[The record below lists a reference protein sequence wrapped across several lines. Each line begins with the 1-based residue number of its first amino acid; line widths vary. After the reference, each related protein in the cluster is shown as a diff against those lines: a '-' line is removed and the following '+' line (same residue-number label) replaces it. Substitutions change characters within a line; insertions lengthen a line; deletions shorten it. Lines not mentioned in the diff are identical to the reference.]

1 MRSIRRVLLFWL
13 LGIVM
18 LGIVLAGVL
27 IYRQAQ
33 AEANALFDYQL
44 QQTAAALPSEPFSSV
59 LGNNAASSDGVVIQI
74 WSRDGAQLY
83 YSHPRSPL
91 APRAELGFSTEHTP
105 SGDWRV
111 YSAIVGDNV
120 VQLAQPMAVR
130 SLLAAETAWRTVWPL
145 VILLPVMGIAVWL
158 SVGRGLRPLSR
169 LARALEARKPEAVDP
184 LPEHKLPP
192 EIRPVVQA
200 LNGLLQRLNVAFDN
214 QKAFVA
220 DAAHELR
227 TPLAALRIQTQLLE
241 RADDEVSRR
250 EALTDLKHGV
260 ERATRLV
267 EQLLLLARSDMA
279 QSQGDA
285 SAQSVDTGG
294 RRLSGGGAVDAAHT
308 VALPTTADSNGRFAG
323 ARHGSGVGDAKG
335 GSGGTAPDLRVLVE
349 SCVVLL
355 APLAIDKG
363 VDLGMGTAQSVRI
376 AGDADDWQVLIGNLL
391 DNAVKYT
398 PSGGRVDVSLGPCE
412 EGACLE
418 SVDTGPGIADAD
430 KSRVFDRFYRSPE
443 ATNADNPVNPQG
455 SGLGLAIVK
464 RIADRYEAKI
474 ALEDRAP
481 HGLTVRV
488 LIKTPSAPASRAS

>member
-145 VILLPVMGIAVWL
+145 VVLLPVMGIAVWL

-184 LPEHKLPP
+184 LPERNVSP

-200 LNGLLQRLNVAFDN
+200 LNGLLQRLSVAFDT

-241 RADDEVSRR
+241 RASDDVARR

-279 QSQGDA
+279 PSVGD
-285 SAQSVDTGG
+285 
-294 RRLSGGGAVDAAHT
+294 
-308 VALPTTADSNGRFAG
+308 AG
-323 ARHGSGVGDAKG
+323 ARNVGARTDSAAALPPG
-335 GSGGTAPDLRVLVE
+335 GSGGSPVTGVIVGEAGKGSGNPDLRVMVE
-349 SCVVLL
+349 SCVALL

-363 VDLGMGTAQSVRI
+363 VDLGMGSAESVRI
-376 AGDADDWQVLIGNLL
+376 DGDADDWQVLIGNLL

-398 PSGGRVDVSLGPCE
+398 PGGGRVDVSLGPCDG
-412 EGACLE
+412 GAWLE
-418 SVDTGPGIADAD
+418 IADTGPGISDAD
-430 KSRVFDRFYRSPE
+430 KTRVFDRFYRSPD
-443 ATNADNPVNPQG
+443 ATHADNPVNPRG

-464 RIADRYEAKI
+464 RIADRYAAEITLA
-474 ALEDRAP
+474 DRAP

-488 LIKTPSAPASRAS
+488 QIAGSQRSV

>member
-1 MRSIRRVLLFWL
+1 MRSIRRILLFWL

-59 LGNNAASSDGVVIQI
+59 LGNNAVSSDGVVIQI

-145 VILLPVMGIAVWL
+145 VVLLPVMGIAVWL

-169 LARALEARKPEAVDP
+169 LAKVLEARKPEAVDP
-184 LPEHKLPP
+184 LSERKLPP

-241 RADDEVSRR
+241 RADDDVSRR
-250 EALTDLKHGV
+250 EALADLKHGV
-260 ERATRLV
+260 ERATRLL
-267 EQLLLLARSDMA
+267 EQLLLLARSDMPTR
-279 QSQGDA
+279 GI
-285 SAQSVDTGG
+285 
-294 RRLSGGGAVDAAHT
+294 DAAEQNAA
-308 VALPTTADSNGRFAG
+308 VLPDSGALPAL
-323 ARHGSGVGDAKG
+323 
-335 GSGGTAPDLRVLVE
+335 GTPSHPDLRVLAE
-349 SCVVLL
+349 SCVGLL

-363 VDLGMGTAQSVRI
+363 VDLGLAEAQSVRI
-376 AGDADDWQVLIGNLL
+376 IGDVDDWRVLIGNLL

-398 PSGGRVDVSLGPCE
+398 PSGGRVDVSLGPGD
-412 EGACLE
+412 EGAWLE
-418 SVDTGPGIADAD
+418 IVDTGPGIADAE
-430 KSRVFDRFYRSPE
+430 KTRVFDRFYRSPD
-443 ATNADNPVNPQG
+443 AMQADNPMNPQG

-464 RIADRYEAKI
+464 RIADRYGATVTL
-474 ALEDRAP
+474 ADRAP
-481 HGLTVRV
+481 NGLRVR
-488 LIKTPSAPASRAS
+488 LHIPTSA

>member
-59 LGNNAASSDGVVIQI
+59 LGNNAVSSDGVVIQI

-169 LARALEARKPEAVDP
+169 LARVLEARKPEAVDP
-184 LPEHKLPP
+184 LSEQKLPP

-241 RADDEVSRR
+241 RAGDEDARR

-285 SAQSVDTGG
+285 PSSTDRGD
-294 RRLSGGGAVDAAHT
+294 RRLSAADVGDTDSAIARRRSVEMDAGLAGAHGTNGSRHGVDAG
-308 VALPTTADSNGRFAG
+308 TT
-323 ARHGSGVGDAKG
+323 
-335 GSGGTAPDLRVLVE
+335 PDLRVLVE

-376 AGDADDWQVLIGNLL
+376 EGDADDWQVLIGNLL

-418 SVDTGPGIADAD
+418 IVDTGPGIADAD
-430 KSRVFDRFYRSPE
+430 KTRVFDRFYRSPD
-443 ATNADNPVNPQG
+443 ATHADNPVNPQG

-474 ALEDRAP
+474 VLEDRAP
-481 HGLTVRV
+481 HGLMVRV
-488 LIKTPSAPASRAS
+488 LIKTPSAPPSASPRR